1 MNKDLIIERLEML
14 ITLIDETHP
23 DKPTEAALFHHHSV
37 QTLENIKHIRDY
49 IKGSLVVDEDTQRE
63 TLIRIMKVSN
73 RFWKI
78 RNKIKDGSVDD
89 LQLLDMEETII
100 EFLEEGSKIN
110 AIKYYREVM
119 NDHFNERVTL
129 RVAKDTID
137 AYSESGKARL
147 W

>member
-1 MNKDLIIERLEML
+1 MIERLEML

-37 QTLENIKHIRDY
+37 QTLENIQLIRDV
-49 IKGSLVVDEDTQRE
+49 INGNMLVDEDTQRE
-63 TLIRIMKVSN
+63 NLIRIMKESN
-73 RFWKI
+73 RYWKI
-78 RNKIKDGSVDD
+78 RNKIKGGSVDD

-100 EFLEEGSKIN
+100 EFLEGGSKIN

-119 NDHFNERVTL
+119 NTHFKERVTL
-129 RVAKDTID
+129 REAKDTID
-137 AYSESGKARL
+137 AYSESGKAKL

>member
-37 QTLENIKHIRDY
+37 HTLENIKHIRDY

-63 TLIRIMKVSN
+63 TLIRIMKESN
-73 RFWKI
+73 RFWKV

-89 LQLLDMEETII
+89 LQLLDMEETIM
-100 EFLEEGSKIN
+100 EYLEEGSKIN
-110 AIKYYREVM
+110 AIKYYRDVM
-119 NDHFNERVTL
+119 NTHFKERVTL
-129 RVAKDTID
+129 REAKDTID
-137 AYSESGKARL
+137 AYSESGKFKL

>member
-37 QTLENIKHIRDY
+37 HTLENIKHIRDY

-63 TLIRIMKVSN
+63 TLIRIMKESN
-73 RFWKI
+73 RFWKV